1 MVVKW
6 FLDQNKDM
14 AADSNMGFHQG
25 FIPSSYCSFSPH
37 MVSFQTEA
45 INSSTGMISRAMSM
59 NTLVG
64 TSTSSGMFIPARPS
78 LVSNMPSVSPSASS
92 STDASLGSMPKYKF
106 VTGSPADW
114 TLSEL
119 AILKE
124 GLVRYAHE
132 PNIMKYIK
140 IAAMLPTRTIR
151 DVALRCRWNISKEGG
166 KRRKPEEH
174 STGKKM
180 KDLKG
185 FTVSSTS
192 TVNIHPVPSNNVA
205 PYSFM
210 MHQPNQS
217 CLEVPAVDSATLQ
230 LLEENDRFLNQISA
244 SIATFK
250 VKENPDLFLHTSN
263 NITAILDRMSRM
275 PGIMSQMPPLPVSVD
290 EQHLSSIVQLSRMGV
305 SYGAPIGP
313 HLKQEPRC

>member
-106 VTGSPADW
+106 
-114 TLSEL
+114 
-119 AILKE
+119 E

-151 DVALRCRWNISKEGG
+151 DVALRCRWNTSKEGG

-305 SYGAPIGP
+305 SFGAP
-313 HLKQEPRC
+313 LALT